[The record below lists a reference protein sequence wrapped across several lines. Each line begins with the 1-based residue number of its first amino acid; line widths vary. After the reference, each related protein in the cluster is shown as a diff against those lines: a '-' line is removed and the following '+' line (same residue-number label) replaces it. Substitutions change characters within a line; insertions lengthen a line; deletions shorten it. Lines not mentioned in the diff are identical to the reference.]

1 MKLAKVVAWEF
12 RRTTHNKQFILM
24 TVLLPAIIGLAGGGV
39 ILFGGG
45 ADAAA
50 RTPAGPPPPFL
61 VPMIFAMILF
71 IGAFLNGTMTLYG
84 VVKEK
89 ASRVVE
95 IVLSSVSSRELM
107 AGKILGQ
114 GLAGLIQVVLWGGVA
129 AVVLS
134 ALVPGLSWRLTPVQW
149 VSYPL
154 YFALGYLLISAL
166 FATLA
171 AGMKDVQSSGAQFLV
186 GMLPYLPMMF
196 AAGIIQQPNTT
207 WIRIASFFPPFTP
220 GMMMIRVS
228 IAPVPWWE
236 VAGTILV
243 LGLFDL
249 IFVRVAARAFET
261 AVLMYGKNATLRE
274 LWRWGVRRRR
284 RR

>member
-1 MKLAKVVAWEF
+1 MKLGKVVAWEF
-12 RRTTHNKQFILM
+12 RRAARNKQFILM
-24 TVLLPAIIGLAGGGV
+24 TVLLPGIIGLAGGGV
-39 ILFGGG
+39 ALFGGA
-45 ADAAA
+45 ADGAA

-89 ASRVVE
+89 ANRVVE
-95 IVLSSVSSRELM
+95 IVLSSISSRELM

-114 GLAGLIQVVLWGGVA
+114 GLAGLIQVVLWGAVA
-129 AVVLS
+129 AAVIS
-134 ALVPGLSWRLTPVQW
+134 ALLPGLSWHLTPVQW

-166 FATLA
+166 FATIG

-186 GMLPYLPMMF
+186 GMIPYVPMMF
-196 AAGIIQQPNTT
+196 VAGIIQQPNAT
-207 WIRIASFFPPFTP
+207 WIRLASFFPPFTP

-228 IAPVPWWE
+228 IAPIPWWE

-249 IFVRVAARAFET
+249 LFIRVAARAFET
-261 AVLMYGKNATLRE
+261 AMLMYGKNATLRE

-284 RR
+284 

>member
-39 ILFGGG
+39 ALFGGG
-45 ADAAA
+45 ADGAA
-50 RTPAGPPPPFL
+50 RAPAGPPPPFL

-95 IVLSSVSSRELM
+95 IVLSSISSREMM

-186 GMLPYLPMMF
+186 GMIPYLPMMF
-196 AAGIIQQPNTT
+196 SAGIVQQPNAT

-228 IAPVPWWE
+228 MAPIPWWE

-249 IFVRVAARAFET
+249 VFIRVAARAFET
-261 AVLMYGKNATLRE
+261 AMLMYGKNATLRE

-284 RR
+284 

>member
-95 IVLSSVSSRELM
+95 IVLSSISSRELM

>member
-39 ILFGGG
+39 ALFGGG
-45 ADAAA
+45 ADGAV

-95 IVLSSVSSRELM
+95 IVLSSISSRELM

-186 GMLPYLPMMF
+186 GMLPYVPMMF

-249 IFVRVAARAFET
+249 VFVRVAARAFET
-261 AVLMYGKNATLRE
+261 AMLMYGKNATLRE

-284 RR
+284 

>member
-12 RRTTHNKQFILM
+12 RRTAHNKQFILM

-39 ILFGGG
+39 ALFGGG
-45 ADAAA
+45 SDGAA

-95 IVLSSVSSRELM
+95 IVLSSISSREMM

-186 GMLPYLPMMF
+186 GMIPYLPMMF
-196 AAGIIQQPNTT
+196 SAGIVQQPNAT

-228 IAPVPWWE
+228 MAPIPWWE

-249 IFVRVAARAFET
+249 VFIRVAARAFET
-261 AVLMYGKNATLRE
+261 AMLMYGKNATLRE

-284 RR
+284 